1 MGLVAKTYTSK
12 PTGFEI
18 HPINGNQIFDRY
30 RLVAKT
36 YTPKCI
42 GFICHS
48 PPCGGV
54 CEAYAIRPYTD
65 GPIRGA
71 YAIPP
76 YMGRPI
82 CDAYAIRPYMD
93 GRKFIKA
100 GNVSRRGN
108 EKKAEEESLP
118 RPLRA
123 LIGEIRKL

>member
-1 MGLVAKTYTSK
+1 MGLVAKTYTPK

-18 HPINGNQIFDRY
+18 YPINGNQIFDRY

-54 CEAYAIRPYTD
+54 CGAYAIRPYTD
-65 GPIRGA
+65 GRN
-71 YAIPP
+71 
-76 YMGRPI
+76 
-82 CDAYAIRPYMD
+82 
-93 GRKFIKA
+93 FIEA
-100 GNVSRRGN
+100 ENVSRRGN